1 MHVQWQQTQI
11 KMQTMFQ
18 DVVRDNPLTAMLIS
32 VKDWYNSEGEKT
44 VLTNSGEKLQKE
56 WTPSL
61 SLPKK
66 IR

>member
-1 MHVQWQQTQI
+1 
-11 KMQTMFQ
+11 MQTMFQ

-56 WTPSL
+56 
-61 SLPKK
+61 
-66 IR
+66 